1 MFEEDKL
8 RLRTNKRVTVN
19 LLRVFPACHSSRL
32 ILKTMSFDSLYMRK
46 LKPVE
51 RSGIRVDIRI
61 LVGGAEWTTL
71 T

>member
-19 LLRVFPACHSSRL
+19 LLRVFPACHSSRF

-51 RSGIRVDIRI
+51 RSGIRE
-61 LVGGAEWTTL
+61 LTL
-71 T
+71 ESSSEEQNGPH